1 MKFFRSILLAISLVS
16 IPLTAIDKQAHI
28 EGKFFS
34 KLSDYRFFKDLTNQI
49 PADEV
54 LPYQLQ
60 SELFSDYTYKQ
71 RFVYVP
77 PAMKVE
83 HEKNKVFM
91 FPVGSVLIKTF
102 SYQNTM
108 SELSPQLLET
118 RLLIH
123 SEGGWKAVSYIWNED
138 QTEAYLSLV
147 GGTIQTSFSDEGGNI
162 RSVRYRAPNKNQCKE
177 CHQINASLTPIGPKA
192 RNMDLTLSYDD
203 KPQNQLAKWHDLG
216 WIDQDIDFMKM
227 INYSRLNED
236 IEDRARAYLE
246 INCAHCH
253 IPGGAADTTGLYLM
267 LEETNKKSLGF
278 YKKPV
283 AAGKA
288 SFNLKYSIVPKKP
301 NQSILLRRME
311 SMDPG
316 IMMPE
321 SGRALKH
328 AEGIEIISEWIN
340 SL

>member
-1 MKFFRSILLAISLVS
+1 MKFFSSILLVISLVS
-16 IPLTAIDKQAHI
+16 IPITAIDKQAHI

-77 PAMKVE
+77 PAMRVR

-102 SYQNTM
+102 SYQNTV
-108 SELSPQLLET
+108 SKLNPQLLET

-123 SEGGWKAVSYIWNED
+123 SKGGWKAVSYIWNEN
-138 QTEAYLSLV
+138 QSEAYLSLV
-147 GGTIQTSFSDEGGNI
+147 GGTIQTSFSDEDGNI

-177 CHQINASLTPIGPKA
+177 CHQVYASMTPIGPKA
-192 RNMDLTLSYDD
+192 RNMDLSLSYGD

-227 INYSRLNED
+227 VNYSSLNED
-236 IEDRARAYLE
+236 IGDRARAYLE

-288 SFNLKYSIVPKKP
+288 SFNLKYSIVPRKP
-301 NQSILLRRME
+301 DQSILLRRME

>member
-1 MKFFRSILLAISLVS
+1 MKLFKSILLVISFVS
-16 IPLTAIDKQAHI
+16 IPIKAIDKQAHI

-49 PADEV
+49 PTDEV
-54 LPYQLQ
+54 LPYKLQ

-77 PAMKVE
+77 PAMKVG

-108 SELSPQLLET
+108 SELTPQLLET

-138 QTEAYLSLV
+138 QSEAYLSLV
-147 GGTIQTSFSDEGGNI
+147 GGTIQTSFSDEDGNI
-162 RSVRYRAPNKNQCKE
+162 TSVRYRAPNKNQCKE

-192 RNMDLTLSYDD
+192 RNMDLTLSYDN

-227 INYSRLNED
+227 INYSSLNED

-328 AEGIEIISEWIN
+328 AEGIVVINEWIS

>member
-1 MKFFRSILLAISLVS
+1 MKLFRSILLVISLVS
-16 IPLTAIDKQAHI
+16 IPITAIDQQAHI

-54 LPYQLQ
+54 LPYELQ
-60 SELFSDYTYKQ
+60 SDLFSDYTHKQ

-77 PAMKVE
+77 PSMKVK
-83 HEKNKVFM
+83 HKKNKVFM

-108 SELSPQLLET
+108 SELAPQLLET

-138 QTEAYLSLV
+138 QSEAYLSLV
-147 GGTIQTSFSDEGGNI
+147 GGTIQTSFSDEDGII

-177 CHQINASLTPIGPKA
+177 CHQINASMTPIGPKA
-192 RNMDLTLSYDD
+192 RNMNLSLSYSD

-216 WIDQDIDFMKM
+216 WIDQNIDFMKM
-227 INYSRLNED
+227 VNYSSLNED

-328 AEGIEIISEWIN
+328 AEGIEVISEWIN

>member
-1 MKFFRSILLAISLVS
+1 MKFFRSILLVISLVS
-16 IPLTAIDKQAHI
+16 IPITAIDKQAHI
-28 EGKFFS
+28 DGKLFP
-34 KLSDYRFFKDLTNQI
+34 KLSDYRFFKDLTSQI

-54 LPYQLQ
+54 LPYELQ
-60 SELFSDYTYKQ
+60 SDLFSDYTHKQ

-77 PAMKVE
+77 PRMKVG
-83 HEKNKVFM
+83 HEENKVFM

-108 SELSPQLLET
+108 SELTPQLLET

-138 QTEAYLSLV
+138 QSEAYLSLV
-147 GGTIQTSFSDEGGNI
+147 GGTIQTSFSDEDGNI

-192 RNMDLTLSYDD
+192 RNMNLTLSYDD
-203 KPQNQLAKWHDLG
+203 EPQNQLAKWHDLG

-227 INYSRLNED
+227 INYSSLNED

-328 AEGIEIISEWIN
+328 AEGIEVISEWIN

>member
-1 MKFFRSILLAISLVS
+1 MKFFKSILLVISFVS
-16 IPLTAIDKQAHI
+16 IPITAIDKQAHI

-49 PADEV
+49 PTDEV

-77 PAMKVE
+77 PAMKVG

-108 SELSPQLLET
+108 SELTPQLLET

-138 QTEAYLSLV
+138 QSEAYLSLV
-147 GGTIQTSFSDEGGNI
+147 GGTIQTSFSDEDGNI

-192 RNMDLTLSYDD
+192 RNMDLTLSYDN

-227 INYSRLNED
+227 VNYSSLNED
-236 IEDRARAYLE
+236 IGDRARAYLE

-328 AEGIEIISEWIN
+328 DEGIEVISEWIN

>member
-108 SELSPQLLET
+108 SELPPQLLET

-138 QTEAYLSLV
+138 QSEAYLSLV
-147 GGTIQTSFSDEGGNI
+147 GGTIQTNFSDKDGNI

-177 CHQINASLTPIGPKA
+177 CHQINASITPIGPKA
-192 RNMDLTLSYDD
+192 RNMNLTLSYDD

-216 WIDQDIDFMKM
+216 WIDQDIDFMNM
-227 INYSRLNED
+227 INYSSLNED

-288 SFNLKYSIVPKKP
+288 SFNLRYSIVPKKP

-328 AEGIEIISEWIN
+328 AEGIEVISEWIN

>member
-1 MKFFRSILLAISLVS
+1 MKLFRSILLVISLVS
-16 IPLTAIDKQAHI
+16 IPITAIDQQAHI

-54 LPYQLQ
+54 LPYELQ
-60 SELFSDYTYKQ
+60 SDLFSDYTHKQ

-77 PAMKVE
+77 PSMKVK
-83 HEKNKVFM
+83 HKKNKVFM

-102 SYQNTM
+102 SYQNTI
-108 SELSPQLLET
+108 SELAPQLLET

-147 GGTIQTSFSDEGGNI
+147 GGTIQTSFSDADGII

-177 CHQINASLTPIGPKA
+177 CHQINASMTPIGPKA
-192 RNMDLTLSYDD
+192 RNMDLGLSYSD

-216 WIDQDIDFMKM
+216 WIDQNIDFMKM
-227 INYSRLNED
+227 VNYSSLNED
-236 IEDRARAYLE
+236 IGDRARAYLE

-328 AEGIEIISEWIN
+328 AEGIEVISEWIN

>member
-192 RNMDLTLSYDD
+192 RNMNLTLSYDD
-203 KPQNQLAKWHDLG
+203 EPQNQLAKWHDLG

-227 INYSRLNED
+227 INYSSLNED

-328 AEGIEIISEWIN
+328 VEGIEVISEWIN

>member
-138 QTEAYLSLV
+138 QSEAYLSLV

-328 AEGIEIISEWIN
+328 IEGIEVISEWIN

>member
-147 GGTIQTSFSDEGGNI
+147 GGTIQTSFSDEDGNI

-227 INYSRLNED
+227 INYSSLNED

-328 AEGIEIISEWIN
+328 AEGIEVISEWIN

>member
-77 PAMKVE
+77 PAMKVG

-108 SELSPQLLET
+108 SELTPQLLET

-328 AEGIEIISEWIN
+328 AEGIEVISEWIN

>member
-1 MKFFRSILLAISLVS
+1 MKFFRSILVVISLVS
-16 IPLTAIDKQAHI
+16 IPITAIDKQAHI

-34 KLSDYRFFKDLTNQI
+34 KLSDYRFFKDLTSQI

-60 SELFSDYTYKQ
+60 SDLFSDYTYKQ

-77 PAMKVE
+77 PAMKVG

-108 SELSPQLLET
+108 SELTPQLLET

-138 QTEAYLSLV
+138 QSEAYLSLV
-147 GGTIQTSFSDEGGNI
+147 GGTIQTSFSDEDGNI

-192 RNMDLTLSYDD
+192 RNMNLTLSYDD

-216 WIDQDIDFMKM
+216 WIDQDLDFMKM
-227 INYSRLNED
+227 INYSSLNED

-328 AEGIEIISEWIN
+328 VEGIEVISEWIN

>member
-108 SELSPQLLET
+108 SELPPQLLET

-227 INYSRLNED
+227 INYSSLNED

-328 AEGIEIISEWIN
+328 AEGIEVISEWIN

>member
-108 SELSPQLLET
+108 SELTPQLLET

-138 QTEAYLSLV
+138 QSEAYLSLV
-147 GGTIQTSFSDEGGNI
+147 GGTIQTSFSDEDGNI
-162 RSVRYRAPNKNQCKE
+162 RAVRYRAPNKNQCKE

-192 RNMDLTLSYDD
+192 RNMNLTLSYDD
-203 KPQNQLAKWHDLG
+203 EPQNQLAKWHDLG

-227 INYSRLNED
+227 INYSSLNED

-328 AEGIEIISEWIN
+328 AEGIEVISEWIN

>member
-108 SELSPQLLET
+108 SELTPQLLET

-227 INYSRLNED
+227 INYS
-236 IEDRARAYLE
+236 
-246 INCAHCH
+246 
-253 IPGGAADTTGLYLM
+253 
-267 LEETNKKSLGF
+267 SL
-278 YKKPV
+278 
-283 AAGKA
+283 
-288 SFNLKYSIVPKKP
+288 
-301 NQSILLRRME
+301 
-311 SMDPG
+311 
-316 IMMPE
+316 
-321 SGRALKH
+321 
-328 AEGIEIISEWIN
+328 SEAV
-340 SL
+340 SYTHLTLPTMS

>member
-1 MKFFRSILLAISLVS
+1 MKFFRPVLLALSLVS
-16 IPLTAIDKQAHI
+16 IPITAIDKQAHI

-49 PADEV
+49 PTDEV

-77 PAMKVE
+77 LSMKVG

-102 SYQNTM
+102 SYQNTV
-108 SELSPQLLET
+108 SELTPQLLET

-138 QTEAYLSLV
+138 QSEAYLSLV
-147 GGTIQTSFSDEGGNI
+147 GGTIQTSFSDEDGNI

-227 INYSRLNED
+227 INYSSLNEG

-267 LEETNKKSLGF
+267 LEETNEKSLGF

-288 SFNLKYSIVPKKP
+288 SFNLRYSIVPKNP
-301 NQSILLRRME
+301 NESILLRRME

-328 AEGIEIISEWIN
+328 AEGIEVISEWIN

>member
-102 SYQNTM
+102 SYQKYHVRTYSTATRN
-108 SELSPQLLET
+108 ET
-118 RLLIH
+118 
-123 SEGGWKAVSYIWNED
+123 
-138 QTEAYLSLV
+138 
-147 GGTIQTSFSDEGGNI
+147 
-162 RSVRYRAPNKNQCKE
+162 
-177 CHQINASLTPIGPKA
+177 
-192 RNMDLTLSYDD
+192 
-203 KPQNQLAKWHDLG
+203 
-216 WIDQDIDFMKM
+216 
-227 INYSRLNED
+227 
-236 IEDRARAYLE
+236 
-246 INCAHCH
+246 
-253 IPGGAADTTGLYLM
+253 
-267 LEETNKKSLGF
+267 
-278 YKKPV
+278 
-283 AAGKA
+283 
-288 SFNLKYSIVPKKP
+288 FNS
-301 NQSILLRRME
+301 QRRRME
-311 SMDPG
+311 SG
-316 IMMPE
+316 KLYLE
-321 SGRALKH
+321 
-328 AEGIEIISEWIN
+328 
-340 SL
+340 

>member
-1 MKFFRSILLAISLVS
+1 MKFFRSILLVLSLVS
-16 IPLTAIDKQAHI
+16 MPIAAIDKQAHI
-28 EGKFFS
+28 KGKFFP

-54 LPYQLQ
+54 LPYELQ
-60 SELFSDYTYKQ
+60 SDLFSDYTHKQ

-77 PAMKVE
+77 PAMKVG

-108 SELSPQLLET
+108 SELTPQLLET

-138 QTEAYLSLV
+138 QSEAYLSLV
-147 GGTIQTSFSDEGGNI
+147 GRTIQTSFSDEGGNI

-216 WIDQDIDFMKM
+216 WIDQDIDFMNM
-227 INYSRLNED
+227 INYSSLNED

-328 AEGIEIISEWIN
+328 VEGIEVISEWIN

>member
-1 MKFFRSILLAISLVS
+1 M
-16 IPLTAIDKQAHI
+16 
-28 EGKFFS
+28 
-34 KLSDYRFFKDLTNQI
+34 
-49 PADEV
+49 
-54 LPYQLQ
+54 PYELQ
-60 SELFSDYTYKQ
+60 SDLFSDYTYKQ

-77 PAMKVE
+77 PAMKVG

-108 SELSPQLLET
+108 SELTPQLLET

-192 RNMDLTLSYDD
+192 RNMNLTLSYDD

-227 INYSRLNED
+227 INYSSLNED

-328 AEGIEIISEWIN
+328 AEGIEVISEWIN

>member
-1 MKFFRSILLAISLVS
+1 MKFFKSILLVISFVS
-16 IPLTAIDKQAHI
+16 IPITAIDKQAHI

-49 PADEV
+49 PTDEV

-77 PAMKVE
+77 PAMKVG

-328 AEGIEIISEWIN
+328 AEGIEVISEWIN

>member
-1 MKFFRSILLAISLVS
+1 MKFFRSILVVISLVS
-16 IPLTAIDKQAHI
+16 IPITAIDKQAHI

-34 KLSDYRFFKDLTNQI
+34 KLSDYRFFKDLTSQI

-60 SELFSDYTYKQ
+60 SDLFSDYTYKQ

-77 PAMKVE
+77 PAMKVG

-108 SELSPQLLET
+108 SELTPQLLET

-138 QTEAYLSLV
+138 QSEAYLSLV
-147 GGTIQTSFSDEGGNI
+147 GETIQTSFSDEDGNI

-192 RNMDLTLSYDD
+192 RNMNLTLSYDD

-216 WIDQDIDFMKM
+216 WIDQDLDFMKM
-227 INYSRLNED
+227 INYSSLNED

-328 AEGIEIISEWIN
+328 VEGIEVISEWIN

>member
-1 MKFFRSILLAISLVS
+1 MKFFKSILLVISFVS
-16 IPLTAIDKQAHI
+16 IPITAIDKQAHI

-49 PADEV
+49 PTDEV

-60 SELFSDYTYKQ
+60 SELFSDYTHKQ

-77 PAMKVE
+77 PAMKVG

-108 SELSPQLLET
+108 SELTPQLLET

-138 QTEAYLSLV
+138 QSEAYISLV
-147 GGTIQTSFSDEGGNI
+147 GGTIQTNFSDEDGNI
-162 RSVRYRAPNKNQCKE
+162 RTVRYRAPNKNQCKE

-192 RNMDLTLSYDD
+192 RNMDLTLNYDD

-216 WIDQDIDFMKM
+216 WIDQDIDFMRM
-227 INYSRLNED
+227 INYSSINED

-253 IPGGAADTTGLYLM
+253 VPGGAADTTGLYLM

-288 SFNLKYSIVPKKP
+288 SFNLKYSIVPRKP
-301 NQSILLRRME
+301 DQSILLRRME

-328 AEGIEIISEWIN
+328 VEGIEVISEWIN

>member
-1 MKFFRSILLAISLVS
+1 MKFFRSVLLAVSLVS
-16 IPLTAIDKQAHI
+16 IPLTAIDNQAHI

-34 KLSDYRFFKDLTNQI
+34 KLSDYRFFEDLTNQI

-77 PAMKVE
+77 PAMKVG

-108 SELSPQLLET
+108 SELTPQLLET

-147 GGTIQTSFSDEGGNI
+147 GETIQTSFSDEGGNI

-192 RNMDLTLSYDD
+192 RNMDLALSYDD

-216 WIDQDIDFMKM
+216 WIDQDIDFMRM
-227 INYSRLNED
+227 INYSSLNED

-328 AEGIEIISEWIN
+328 AEGIKVISEWIN

>member
-1 MKFFRSILLAISLVS
+1 MKFFKSILLVISFVS
-16 IPLTAIDKQAHI
+16 IPITAIDKQAHI

-49 PADEV
+49 PTDEV

-60 SELFSDYTYKQ
+60 SELFSDYTHKQ

-77 PAMKVE
+77 PAMKVG

-108 SELSPQLLET
+108 SELTPQLLET

-123 SEGGWKAVSYIWNED
+123 SKGGWKAVSYIWNED
-138 QTEAYLSLV
+138 QSEAYLSLV

-192 RNMDLTLSYDD
+192 RNMDLSLSYDN

-216 WIDQDIDFMKM
+216 WIDQDLDFMKM
-227 INYSRLNED
+227 INYSSLNED

-328 AEGIEIISEWIN
+328 AEGIEVISEWIN

>member
-1 MKFFRSILLAISLVS
+1 MKFFRSILLVISLVS
-16 IPLTAIDKQAHI
+16 IPITAIDKQAHI
-28 EGKFFS
+28 EGKFFP
-34 KLSDYRFFKDLTNQI
+34 KLSDYRFFKDLTSQI
-49 PADEV
+49 PVDEV
-54 LPYQLQ
+54 LPYELQ
-60 SELFSDYTYKQ
+60 SDLFSDYTHKQ

-77 PAMKVE
+77 PRMKVG

-108 SELSPQLLET
+108 SELTPQLLET

-138 QTEAYLSLV
+138 QSEAYLSLV
-147 GGTIQTSFSDEGGNI
+147 GGTIQTSFSDEDGNI

-192 RNMDLTLSYDD
+192 RNMNLTLSYDD
-203 KPQNQLAKWHDLG
+203 EPQNQLAKWHDLG

-227 INYSRLNED
+227 INYSSLNED

-328 AEGIEIISEWIN
+328 AEGIEVISEWIN

>member
-1 MKFFRSILLAISLVS
+1 MKLFRSILLVISLVS
-16 IPLTAIDKQAHI
+16 IPITAIDQQAHI

-54 LPYQLQ
+54 LPYELQ
-60 SELFSDYTYKQ
+60 SDLFSDYTHKQ

-77 PAMKVE
+77 PSMKVK
-83 HEKNKVFM
+83 HKKNKVFM

-108 SELSPQLLET
+108 SELTPQLLET

-138 QTEAYLSLV
+138 QSEAYLSLV

-216 WIDQDIDFMKM
+216 WIDQDIDFMNM
-227 INYSRLNED
+227 INYSSLNED

-267 LEETNKKSLGF
+267 LEEANKKSLGF

-328 AEGIEIISEWIN
+328 AEGIEVISEWIN

>member
-1 MKFFRSILLAISLVS
+1 MKFFKSFFLIISLLS
-16 IPLTAIDKQAHI
+16 IPLTAINKQAHI

-34 KLSDYRFFKDLTNQI
+34 KLSDYHFFKDQTNQI
-49 PADEV
+49 PVDEV

-60 SELFSDYTYKQ
+60 SELFSDYTHKQ

-77 PAMKVE
+77 PTMKVP

-102 SYQNTM
+102 SYQNTI
-108 SELSPQLLET
+108 SELAPQLLET

-138 QTEAYLSLV
+138 QSEAYLSLV
-147 GGTIQTSFSDEGGNI
+147 GGTIQTSFSDENGNI
-162 RSVRYRAPNKNQCKE
+162 RSVRYKAPNKNQCKE

-192 RNMDLTLSYDD
+192 RNMNLTLYYDG

-227 INYSRLNED
+227 INYSSFNEN
-236 IEDRARAYLE
+236 IGDRARAYLE

-328 AEGIEIISEWIN
+328 TEGIEVISEWIN

>member
-1 MKFFRSILLAISLVS
+1 MKFFKSILLLISLVS
-16 IPLTAIDKQAHI
+16 IPITAIDKQAHI

-49 PADEV
+49 PTDEV

-77 PAMKVE
+77 LSMKVG

-108 SELSPQLLET
+108 SELTPQLLET

-123 SEGGWKAVSYIWNED
+123 SERGWKAVSYIWNED

-147 GGTIQTSFSDEGGNI
+147 GGTIQTSFSDEDGNI

-227 INYSRLNED
+227 INYSSINED

-328 AEGIEIISEWIN
+328 VEGIEVISEWIN

>member
-1 MKFFRSILLAISLVS
+1 MKFFRSILLVISLVS
-16 IPLTAIDKQAHI
+16 IPITAIDKQAHI

-34 KLSDYRFFKDLTNQI
+34 KLSDYRFFKDLTSQI

-54 LPYQLQ
+54 LPYELQ
-60 SELFSDYTYKQ
+60 SDLFSDYTHKQ

-77 PAMKVE
+77 PRMKVG

-108 SELSPQLLET
+108 SELTPQLLET

-123 SEGGWKAVSYIWNED
+123 SEGGWKAVSYIWNKD
-138 QTEAYLSLV
+138 QSEAYLSLV
-147 GGTIQTSFSDEGGNI
+147 GGTIQTSFSDEDGNI

-192 RNMDLTLSYDD
+192 RNMNLSLSYDD

-227 INYSRLNED
+227 INYSSLNED

-328 AEGIEIISEWIN
+328 VEGIEVIIEWIN

>member
-77 PAMKVE
+77 PAMKVG

-108 SELSPQLLET
+108 SELPPQLLET

-192 RNMDLTLSYDD
+192 RNMDLALSYGD

-227 INYSRLNED
+227 INYLSL
-236 IEDRARAYLE
+236 I
-246 INCAHCH
+246 H
-253 IPGGAADTTGLYLM
+253 I
-267 LEETNKKSLGF
+267 
-278 YKKPV
+278 
-283 AAGKA
+283 
-288 SFNLKYSIVPKKP
+288 
-301 NQSILLRRME
+301 
-311 SMDPG
+311 
-316 IMMPE
+316 
-321 SGRALKH
+321 
-328 AEGIEIISEWIN
+328 
-340 SL
+340 

>member
-1 MKFFRSILLAISLVS
+1 MKFFRSIFLVISLVS
-16 IPLTAIDKQAHI
+16 IPITAIDKQAHI

-54 LPYQLQ
+54 LPYELQ

-77 PAMKVE
+77 PAMKVG

-108 SELSPQLLET
+108 SELAPQLLET

-123 SEGGWKAVSYIWNED
+123 SEGGWKAISYIWNED
-138 QTEAYLSLV
+138 QSEAYLSLV
-147 GGTIQTSFSDEGGNI
+147 GGTIQTSFSDEDGNI

-192 RNMDLTLSYDD
+192 RNMDLTLSYDA

-227 INYSRLNED
+227 ISYSSPNED
-236 IEDRARAYLE
+236 IGNRARAYLE

-328 AEGIEIISEWIN
+328 DEGVEIISEWIN

>member
-1 MKFFRSILLAISLVS
+1 MKFFSSILLVISLVS
-16 IPLTAIDKQAHI
+16 IPITAIDKQAHI

-77 PAMKVE
+77 PAMRVR

-102 SYQNTM
+102 SYQNTV
-108 SELSPQLLET
+108 SKLNPQLLET

-123 SEGGWKAVSYIWNED
+123 SKGGWKAVSYIWNEN
-138 QTEAYLSLV
+138 QSEAYLSLV
-147 GGTIQTSFSDEGGNI
+147 GGTIQTSFSDEDGNI

-177 CHQINASLTPIGPKA
+177 CHQVYASMTPIGPKA
-192 RNMDLTLSYDD
+192 RNMDLSLSYGD

-227 INYSRLNED
+227 VNYSSLNED
-236 IEDRARAYLE
+236 IGDRARAYLE

-328 AEGIEIISEWIN
+328 AEGIEVISEWIN

>member
-1 MKFFRSILLAISLVS
+1 MKFFKSILLVISFVS
-16 IPLTAIDKQAHI
+16 IPIKAIDKQAHI
-28 EGKFFS
+28 EGRFFS

-49 PADEV
+49 PTDEV
-54 LPYQLQ
+54 LPYKLQ

-77 PAMKVE
+77 PAMKVG

-108 SELSPQLLET
+108 SELTPQLLET

-138 QTEAYLSLV
+138 QSEAYLSLV
-147 GGTIQTSFSDEGGNI
+147 GGTIQTSFSDEDGNI

-227 INYSRLNED
+227 INYSSLNED

-328 AEGIEIISEWIN
+328 VEGIEVISEWIN

>member
-1 MKFFRSILLAISLVS
+1 
-16 IPLTAIDKQAHI
+16 
-28 EGKFFS
+28 
-34 KLSDYRFFKDLTNQI
+34 
-49 PADEV
+49 
-54 LPYQLQ
+54 
-60 SELFSDYTYKQ
+60 
-71 RFVYVP
+71 
-77 PAMKVE
+77 MKVG

-108 SELSPQLLET
+108 SELTPQLLET

-138 QTEAYLSLV
+138 QSEAYLSLV

-227 INYSRLNED
+227 INYSSLNED

-328 AEGIEIISEWIN
+328 AEGIEVISEWIN

>member
-1 MKFFRSILLAISLVS
+1 MKFFRSILLVISLVS

-28 EGKFFS
+28 EGKFFP
-34 KLSDYRFFKDLTNQI
+34 KLSDYRFFKDLTSQI

-54 LPYQLQ
+54 LPYELQ

-77 PAMKVE
+77 PAMKVGY
-83 HEKNKVFM
+83 EKNKVFM

-108 SELSPQLLET
+108 SELPPQLLET

-253 IPGGAADTTGLYLM
+253 IPGGSADTTGLYLM
-267 LEETNKKSLGF
+267 LEESNKKSLGF

-328 AEGIEIISEWIN
+328 AEGIEVISEWIN

>member
-1 MKFFRSILLAISLVS
+1 MKFFRSILLVISLVS

-77 PAMKVE
+77 PAMKVG

-227 INYSRLNED
+227 INYSSLNED

-328 AEGIEIISEWIN
+328 AEGIEVISEWIN